1 MREQARYRVFVALAL
16 KRAVFALVRTPFVRT
31 PRSRSHECERGTHEC
46 VRYIV
51 FFVFPAFLSAA
62 SLMPLP
68 AQMTVREGALTI
80 DSSFSVRIAGHT
92 DRRLQDAVARFT
104 ERVGRQTGIRFV
116 DGRAV
121 LSIEV
126 RAAAPEIP
134 ALNEDESYQLDVTSA
149 GARLTAPTTTGAL
162 RGMQTFLQLIAPGPD
177 SFIVPAL
184 HIEDHP
190 RFPWRGL
197 MLDVARHWMPVPVI
211 ERNLEAMAAV
221 KLNVFHW
228 HLSDDQG
235 FRAES
240 KLYPKLQER
249 GSDGHFYTQADI
261 RHVVAFAADRGI
273 RVVPEFDI
281 PGHTTSWFAGYP
293 ELASAPGPFQIE
305 RKWGIFEPT
314 MDPTREEV
322 YAFLDGFLGEMTALF
337 PDEYFHIGG
346 DEVVDTEW
354 KSKGFPPTAELHAQF
369 NRRIQALLK
378 KHGKKMIGWDEVFHP
393 GLGSDAVIQSWRG
406 PASLAEAA
414 RKGYRGILSFGY
426 YLDHLKPAAFHYG
439 IDPLGGEASQL
450 TAAEAARI
458 LGGEACM
465 WTEYATEETVDSR
478 IWPRAAAIAERLWSP
493 RETADVES
501 MYRRMAAV
509 SRWLDWAGVQ
519 HRSGYQRM
527 LERLSGGEPVPALR
541 VLADAVE
548 ALGIGDRQSTRQYTS
563 FVPLNRLVDAARP
576 ESETVHRLDQ
586 IAGQKTD
593 DAELRLILT
602 EWSANHNQLAPL
614 LTGNFLLRELSG
626 VSEDLSKTGTIG
638 LQALQY
644 LESGQRP
651 PQDWLAEAK
660 RELHRM
666 EQPRAEVALAAVRPV
681 RALLDRISPPATPTD
696 QARKPAINR

>member
-1 MREQARYRVFVALAL
+1 
-16 KRAVFALVRTPFVRT
+16 
-31 PRSRSHECERGTHEC
+31 
-46 VRYIV
+46 
-51 FFVFPAFLSAA
+51 
-62 SLMPLP
+62 MPQP
-68 AQMTVREGALTI
+68 AQLAVREGALKI

-92 DRRLQDAVARFT
+92 DRRLLDAVTRFT
-104 ERVGRQTGIRFV
+104 ERVGQQTGIRFV
-116 DGRAV
+116 DGRPV

-126 RAAAPEIP
+126 RGPAPEVP
-134 ALNEDESYQLDVTSA
+134 ALNEDESYQLEVTPTN
-149 GARLTAPTTTGAL
+149 ARLTAPTTTGAL

-177 SFIVPAL
+177 SFLVPAL
-184 HIEDHP
+184 HIDDRP

-235 FRAES
+235 IRAES
-240 KLYPKLQER
+240 KVYPKLQQL
-249 GSDGHFYTQADI
+249 GSDGHYYTQADI
-261 RHVVAFAADRGI
+261 RHVVAYAADRGI

-322 YAFLDGFLGEMTALF
+322 YTFLDGFLGEMASLF

-393 GLGSDAVIQSWRG
+393 GLANDAVIQSWRG

-426 YLDHLKPAAFHYG
+426 YLDHLKPAAFHYA
-439 IDPLGGEASQL
+439 IDPLGGEAGQL
-450 TAAEAARI
+450 TAPEAARI

-465 WTEYATEETVDSR
+465 WTEYATDETVDSR

-493 RETADVES
+493 REAVDVDS
-501 MYRRMAAV
+501 MYRRLATV
-509 SRWLDWAGVQ
+509 SRWLDWTGVQ

-527 LERLSGGEPVPALR
+527 LERLAGGEPVPALR

-548 ALGIGDRQSTRQYTS
+548 ALGIADRQSTRQYSS
-563 FVPLNRLVDAARP
+563 FVPLNRLADAARP
-576 ESETVHRLDQ
+576 ESETVRRLNQ
-586 IAGQKTD
+586 IVDQKTD
-593 DAELRLILT
+593 DAEAKLILT

-614 LTGNFLLRELSG
+614 FTGNFLLRELAG
-626 VSEDLSKTGTIG
+626 LSEDLSKTGTIG

-651 PQDWLAEAK
+651 PSDWLAEAK
-660 RELHRM
+660 QELHRM
-666 EQPRAEVALAAVRPV
+666 EQPRAEVALAATRPV
-681 RALLDRISPPATPTD
+681 RALLDRISPPATPTG